1 MKQTVF
7 LFAVCALLI
16 SSCKKE
22 TFTTDCTSAA
32 KSFAAD
38 VSPIAQT
45 TCATSSGCHAS
56 GSNKGP
62 GALINYAQIS
72 GSKSSIKSQ
81 VASGAM
87 PPGNSLTSAQK
98 NAIIC
103 WIDAGALNN

>member
-1 MKQTVF
+1 MKQTV
-7 LFAVCALLI
+7 LLLAACALLI

-22 TFTTDCTSAA
+22 TFTTDCSGAA

-38 VSPIAQT
+38 VSPIVQS

-56 GSNKGP
+56 GSSEGP
-62 GALINYAQIS
+62 GALITYAQIS

-87 PPGNSLTSAQK
+87 PQGSSLTSAQK